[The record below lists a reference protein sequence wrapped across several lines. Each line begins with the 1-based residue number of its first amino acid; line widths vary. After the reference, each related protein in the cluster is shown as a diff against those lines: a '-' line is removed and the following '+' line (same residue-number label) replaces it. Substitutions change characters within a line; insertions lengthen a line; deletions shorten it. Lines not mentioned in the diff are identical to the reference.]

1 MGSAIDAQRD
11 LALPTE
17 LALKRM
23 EAIILAG
30 GRGTRL
36 RTALPSGL
44 PKALA
49 PVAGRPFLHWV
60 LERLAAQGFK
70 RVIVSVGWQADKI
83 VQSVGHR
90 FHDLCIDYCREF
102 HPLGTGGA
110 IKATLHSSRE
120 QSVFVFNGDTYLE
133 LDCQSMLAAH
143 QHHAARLSIACVEV
157 ADTARYGRAIVEHDF
172 VTAFSEKGQS
182 GRGLINAGAYV
193 IDRQLL
199 DSEPREVFSFE
210 RDFLAPQ
217 LPLLAAR
224 AYIACGNFVDI
235 GVPEDL
241 ARAQTLIART
251 PA

>member
-1 MGSAIDAQRD
+1 
-11 LALPTE
+11 
-17 LALKRM
+17 M

-36 RTALPSGL
+36 SAALPGDL

-60 LERLAAQGFK
+60 LEQLIAQGFT

-83 VQSVGHR
+83 VQSIGRR
-90 FHDLCIDYCREF
+90 FHNLYVDYYREV

-110 IKATLHSSRE
+110 IKATLQSSRD

-133 LDCQSMLAAH
+133 LDCQSMLALH
-143 QHHAARLSIACVEV
+143 QHHAAQLSVACVEV
-157 ADTARYGRAIVEHDF
+157 ADTARYGRVIVEDDI

-182 GRGLINAGAYV
+182 GRGLINAGAYA
-193 IDRQLL
+193 IDRRLL
-199 DSEPREVFSFE
+199 NSEPREVFSFE
-210 RDFLAPQ
+210 RDFLAAR

-224 AYIACGNFVDI
+224 AYVTSGTFVDI

-241 ARAQTLIART
+241 ARAQTLLART
-251 PA
+251 PP

>member
-1 MGSAIDAQRD
+1 
-11 LALPTE
+11 
-17 LALKRM
+17 M

-36 RTALPSGL
+36 SAVLPDGL

-49 PVAGRPFLHWV
+49 PVAGRPFLHWM
-60 LERLAAQGFK
+60 LERLTAQGFG

-83 VQSVGHR
+83 VQSVGQR
-90 FHDLCIDYCREF
+90 FHDLCIDYSREG

-110 IKATLHSSRE
+110 IKAALQSSRD

-133 LDCQSMLAAH
+133 LDCHSMLALH
-143 QHHAARLSIACVEV
+143 QHHAAKLSIACVEV
-157 ADTARYGRAIVEHDF
+157 ADTARYGRAIVEDGI
-172 VTAFSEKGQS
+172 VTSFSEKGQS

-199 DSEPREVFSFE
+199 HSERRKVFSFE
-210 RDFLAPQ
+210 HDFLATH
-217 LPLLAAR
+217 LPRLAAR
-224 AYIACGNFVDI
+224 AYFASGAFVDI

-241 ARAQTLIART
+241 ARAQTLLARV
-251 PA
+251 PQ